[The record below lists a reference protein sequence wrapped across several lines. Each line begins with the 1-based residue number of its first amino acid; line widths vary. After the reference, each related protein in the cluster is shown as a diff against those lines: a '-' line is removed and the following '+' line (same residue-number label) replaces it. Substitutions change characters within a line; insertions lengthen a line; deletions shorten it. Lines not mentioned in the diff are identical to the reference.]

1 MLVVIPA
8 MLTDAASI
16 DALVHRLLLHHLANP
31 ERHAQFAL
39 LTDWADADT
48 RARPRRTTPCW
59 QRARQAS
66 ARSTR
71 AIRSAQPARR
81 RASSLLHRE
90 RAVQRDRAALDRL
103 GAQARQ
109 ARAADRARWPTARA
123 GAFLDLGEASRIA
136 ADTRYVVTLD
146 SDTQLPPG
154 RLRELVGVAAHPQ
167 NRPRLDADGAPRG
180 RRLRHPAAARRHAAA
195 GAAATS
201 RSTTGCSPA
210 SAASTRTAPPAPR
223 STRTCS
229 AKAAS
234 PARACSTCRRCTRCW
249 PAACPKARC

>member
-1 MLVVIPA
+1 MVVIPA
-8 MLTDAASI
+8 MLTGAASI
-16 DALVHRLLLHHLANP
+16 RRAGAPAAAALPRQP

-48 RARPRRTTPCW
+48 AHAPPTTPLL
-59 QRARQAS
+59 RAARAGAS
-66 ARSTR
+66 TRSTR
-71 AIRSAQPARR
+71 ATRAAAGRAR

-90 RAVQRDRAALDRL
+90 RALQRDRAALDRL

-109 ARAADRARWPTARA
+109 AGAAGRPCWPTGAARRVPRPRA
-123 GAFLDLGEASRIA
+123 TPRASPP
-136 ADTRYVVTLD
+136 DTRYVVTLD

-154 RLRELVGVAAHPQ
+154 RLRELVGVAAHPHNQ
-167 NRPRLDADGAPRG
+167 PRLDAGGRTRG

-195 GAAATS
+195 GAARTS
-201 RSTTGCSPA
+201 RSTTGCSPG

-249 PAACPKARC
+249 PAACPRARC